1 VLAITRE
8 KNVAAGVSGV
18 AAPKPS
24 PRSVTLLTRQQQQVS
39 RALRFDDLDLSR
51 SVAQGFGN
59 AERLT
64 RSATTTRTRAT
75 VISFL
80 NVFHQSM
87 QQKYDFNSETSHYVA
102 EPSCEESVIS

>member
-1 VLAITRE
+1 M
-8 KNVAAGVSGV
+8 
-18 AAPKPS
+18 
-24 PRSVTLLTRQQQQVS
+24 LLTRQQQQVS

-59 AERLT
+59 AEKLT
-64 RSATTTRTRAT
+64 RSASTTNAGRIGQIA

-87 QQKYDFNSETSHYVA
+87 QQKYDFHSETSHYVFVQSHRSDSRS
-102 EPSCEESVIS
+102 PRGRS